1 MKKKISIGFFSLT
14 SCEGCY
20 FSVLEQLGD
29 LLALNDKIEIK
40 NFRLIADE
48 EHFPPEKF
56 DIAFIEGS
64 PLTKK
69 NMENL
74 LKIRLASKIVVA
86 TGSCAHIGG
95 IYHMKN
101 YQDKEKLFDHIY
113 NDVTGIENY
122 DVLPIGKVI
131 PVDFNLPGCPVTADE
146 FFSFVHQMLI
156 GKKPHITEKPVCCE
170 CQIRGY
176 ECVLQNG
183 GKCLGPATYAGCGAI
198 CLKSKQGCWGCRGFY
213 SDAENTNLMK
223 KLKEKY
229 SEKEII
235 KLLEVFG
242 VKEDLK

>member
-1 MKKKISIGFFSLT
+1 MNKKISIGLFSLT

-20 FSVLEQLGD
+20 FSILERIEDFLD
-29 LLALNDKIEIK
+29 LKGKVEIK
-40 NFRLIADE
+40 NFRLIGEE

-56 DIAFIEGS
+56 DVAFVEGS
-64 PLTKK
+64 PLTEENMK
-69 NMENL
+69 NL
-74 LKIRLASKIVVA
+74 KKIRSASKIVVA
-86 TGSCAHIGG
+86 AGTCAQLGG

-101 YQDKEKLFDHIY
+101 YQDKEKLFNNIY
-113 NDVTGIENY
+113 SDITGIENY
-122 DVLPIGKVI
+122 DVVPIAKVI
-131 PVDFNLPGCPVTADE
+131 PVDFNLPGCPVTASE
-146 FFSFVHQMLI
+146 FLDFVHQLLI
-156 GKKPHITEKPVCCE
+156 GKKPYIAERPVCYE

-176 ECVLQNG
+176 ECVLQKG
-183 GKCLGPATYAGCGAI
+183 DKCLGPVTYAGCGAI

-213 SDAENTNLMK
+213 DEAENGNLMK